1 MNELINKTKTN
12 IEGLNQRFFFVLEN
26 FVPNYIRY
34 LENPKDSAAS
44 SEINYVNNVITE
56 IESDGFTL
64 KNTMESTIAKD
75 QERLNK
81 LNLEITGLKKENEEL
96 KHQEKELKTATVTSV
111 GLFDEELD
119 WYKQQIKLIVI
130 MLIGVIIVGKVY
142 YGLELTNSENI
153 KALGIVVIIG
163 FVFETLI
170 MYMYNKMMYGSGDE
184 TTKK

>member
-96 KHQEKELKTATVTSV
+96 KHQEKRTKNCYSDVS
-111 GLFDEELD
+111 
-119 WYKQQIKLIVI
+119 W
-130 MLIGVIIVGKVY
+130 II
-142 YGLELTNSENI
+142 
-153 KALGIVVIIG
+153 
-163 FVFETLI
+163 
-170 MYMYNKMMYGSGDE
+170 
-184 TTKK
+184 